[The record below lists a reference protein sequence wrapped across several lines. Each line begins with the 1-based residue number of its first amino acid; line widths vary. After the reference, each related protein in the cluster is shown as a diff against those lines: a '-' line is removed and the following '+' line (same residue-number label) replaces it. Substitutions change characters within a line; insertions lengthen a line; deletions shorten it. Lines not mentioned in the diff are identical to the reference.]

1 MWFIKGDCDVL
12 VYVRFKDQ
20 CENPSDSA
28 RNSRPHFCKGHPAL
42 SVHVWKQEQE
52 EHERDGPAVRPCALF
67 YGYILLQSSPMF
79 IHWCTTVHHIPNGL
93 VAMISACHSHR
104 QAAGDQG
111 SIPC

>member
-52 EHERDGPAVRPCALF
+52 EHERDGPA
-67 YGYILLQSSPMF
+67 
-79 IHWCTTVHHIPNGL
+79 CTTVHHIPNGL